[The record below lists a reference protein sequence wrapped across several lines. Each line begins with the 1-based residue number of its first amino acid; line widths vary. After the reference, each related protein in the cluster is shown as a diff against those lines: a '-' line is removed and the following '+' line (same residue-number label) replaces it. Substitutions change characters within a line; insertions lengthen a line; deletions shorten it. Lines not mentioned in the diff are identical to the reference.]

1 MYDLMIIGAGPAGMT
16 GAIYAARKRMN
27 LVVVS
32 ENVGGQT
39 LWTDCVENYPG
50 FTCIKGIDLV
60 SKFEE
65 HIKSFNIKLEYGRV
79 ERLSKIPEGFVANL
93 EDGRTIDART
103 CVIASGKS
111 PRTLGVPGEK
121 ELLAKGVAYCAT
133 CDAPLFAGLNVAVV
147 GGGNSG
153 VGAAIQLMQIC
164 PKVYL
169 VESESSLKADE
180 ILRDKMLAGGNV
192 EILTDTVP
200 VEIIGDNFVTGFK
213 VRNKKTQE
221 ERIIEVQGVFVEIGL
236 EPNSSFVADLVSLT
250 NKKEIPVN
258 CRAETGV
265 PGLFA
270 AGDVTDVPAKQIII
284 AAGDGAKAALGAY
297 DYLLHL
303 RQPAG

>member
-16 GAIYAARKRMN
+16 AAIYASRKRMN

-50 FTCIKGIDLV
+50 FTCIKGSDLV

-65 HIKSFNIKLEYGRV
+65 HIKSFGIKMEYGRV
-79 ERLSKIPEGFVANL
+79 ERLSVLEQGFRAEIEG
-93 EDGRTIDART
+93 GKTIDAKT

-121 ELLAKGVAYCAT
+121 EFLARGVAYCAT

-169 VESESSLKADE
+169 IESEAVLKADE
-180 ILRDKMLAGGNV
+180 ILQDKMRAGGNV
-192 EILTDTVP
+192 EVLTYTMP
-200 VEIIGDNFVTGFK
+200 VEIIGDTFVTGFK
-213 VRNKKTQE
+213 VRNTKTQE
-221 ERIIEVQGVFVEIGL
+221 ERILDVQGVFVEIGL
-236 EPNSSFVADLVSLT
+236 EPNSAFAADILNL
-250 NKKEIPVN
+250 NDKKEIPVN
-258 CRAETGV
+258 CRAETGI

-270 AGDVTDVPAKQIII
+270 AGDVTDVPAKQIIV
-284 AAGDGAKAALGAY
+284 AAGNGANAAIGAY
-297 DYLLHL
+297 DYLLRHK
-303 RQPAG
+303 